1 MKKNNTPNRRIFALL
16 SAGFCASTL
25 ALTDGV
31 VTNAYA
37 ASRAS
42 DISSGAVTSSTVT
55 SAVKEAKT
63 NSSVEGGI
71 ASSHRSPIQP
81 APTQIQPTLTPTQ
94 PASTPIQTAP
104 AHIID
109 DATARK
115 MAGCEAEV
123 QTIKGVKY
131 LVIKPKNAAESGII
145 SASYRPEE
153 FETLHNKLI
162 SDEASGATL
171 KFEGKVYGYHDL
183 HLWQDPSDVIKNIS
197 LFSNSKIKS
206 LGNIDTFDVS
216 NVTKTTKLFKGCTNL
231 ESLDGLENWN
241 IKNVT
246 EMKGM
251 FEGCE
256 QITNLNALQNWDT
269 SKVFE
274 MDSAFKDCKKLKDIQ
289 GLRQWNVST
298 ARFMSEVFSGCESL
312 ESLDALSTWDTP
324 NAAYMDK
331 MFFNC
336 KNLKNITPLANWK
349 TDTLKSVKYM
359 FSGCT
364 SLTGSNKLNTMSD
377 NTSNTWNTK
386 SLIFLQSMFESAG
399 SKDLVLDM
407 SNKKFSSGLSCSNL
421 VLAWVSSFN
430 DSDMFKNFN
439 GIVIANNWTFSKNP
453 GDPGVSNTFKTNLL
467 SGGTT
472 ATDTFGEEY
481 ITHKSLFFTDND
493 VLLNGMKDAVYYEK
507 PIIVNYQGKEIKLY
521 LPAAYDSRINGSVS
535 TDPVAIM
542 KHHIQKAMKK
552 ALDDLREAYPNAN
565 LPEDFEFVP
574 FSSDEPKD
582 AFSVFDMEY
591 HLAKIETVDV
601 KGKMKYEADNTLKFN
616 EKKKIKDFKDGKKKV
631 KTGKVV
637 NGVWSDT
644 ATDEN
649 VLDAFND
656 GLTKVGNVK
665 VEHEDNK
672 TITTTYDV
680 DSDTGDLKNPK
691 VHTSM
696 PWQEIEN
703 NATSVNPKPQPPTP
717 KPSPDPTPEPTLQPG
732 SDTPDDNPDNG
743 SGDEPGDNPD
753 NNTDNNPNDNPDNGS
768 GNTPGNNPNNNQ
780 GSNPGNNPNNPGNGS
795 NNGNN
800 TNGSGDGTGN
810 GNTKNGGNG
819 NGGTGNGSNNT
830 NGNNTNGSNTNRNG
844 NGGSTGASG
853 LNTGASGS
861 NSSNSA
867 KSNDSDSTKDS
878 AKDHSDSSDS
888 AKDSA
893 KDSDKDSKDS
903 KDSAKSSASSSAKSA
918 SSSSNV
924 GLIASIV
931 AALAAI
937 VGGFLFF
944 ILFGKKKKKNR
955 GEDEN

>member
-63 NSSVEGGI
+63 HSSVEGRGI

-131 LVIKPKNAAESGII
+131 LVIKPKNAAGSGII

-312 ESLDALSTWDTP
+312 ESLDALSTWNTP

-386 SLIFLQSMFESAG
+386 SLTFLQSMFESAG
-399 SKDLVLDM
+399 SKDLVLDV
-407 SNKKFSSGLSCSNL
+407 SNKKFNSELSCSNL
-421 VLAWVSSFN
+421 VLAWQSSFN

-439 GIVIANNWTFSKNP
+439 GIVIANNWTFSKKP
-453 GDPGVSNTFKTNLL
+453 GEPRVSNTLTTNPL
-467 SGGTT
+467 SDGTI

-481 ITHKSLFFTDND
+481 YTHKCLFFTDND
-493 VLLNGMKDAVYYEK
+493 VLLNGMKDVVYYEK
-507 PIIVNYQGKEIKLY
+507 PVIVNYQGKEIKLY
-521 LPAAYDSRINGSVS
+521 LPAAYDSRINGKVS

-542 KHHIQKAMKK
+542 KYHVQNAMKK
-552 ALDDLREAYPNAN
+552 ALNELRQAYTNAN

-574 FSSDEPKD
+574 FSSDQPKD

-601 KGKMKYEADNTLKFN
+601 KGKMKYEADGELAFN

-644 ATDEN
+644 ATDEE
-649 VLDAFND
+649 VLEAFND
-656 GLTKVGNVK
+656 GSTKVGNVK
-665 VEHEDNK
+665 VEHEGNK

-680 DSDTGDLKNPK
+680 DPDTGDLKNPK

-696 PWQEIEN
+696 PWEEIKN
-703 NATSVNPKPQPPTP
+703 NAIPVEPDPEPEPEPEPAPEPQPEPEPEPQPQPQPPTP
-717 KPSPDPTPEPTLQPG
+717 DPNPSPQPEPEPKPEPKPEPVPEPQPEPDPKPQPNPQPSPTPQPGG
-732 SDTPDDNPDNG
+732 SDTGDTPDGDLHPNMNDSDNDSENKPDDNP
-743 SGDEPGDNPD
+743 SGTNLDDGKTDGTDSDGGRPD
-753 NNTDNNPNDNPDNGS
+753 IDSKNRAK
-768 GNTPGNNPNNNQ
+768 NTPNSSSNSNSANARSNSNPNN
-780 GSNPGNNPNNPGNGS
+780 SSSNGS
-795 NNGNN
+795 E
-800 TNGSGDGTGN
+800 TS
-810 GNTKNGGNG
+810 
-819 NGGTGNGSNNT
+819 SNDN
-830 NGNNTNGSNTNRNG
+830 
-844 NGGSTGASG
+844 
-853 LNTGASGS
+853 S
-861 NSSNSA
+861 NSDA
-867 KSNDSDSTKDS
+867 KGGHNNDNDSTTSLNSTS
-878 AKDHSDSSDS
+878 T
-888 AKDSA
+888 
-893 KDSDKDSKDS
+893 
-903 KDSAKSSASSSAKSA
+903 KSSAVDTA
-918 SSSSNV
+918 SDNTN
-924 GLIASIV
+924 LIASIV
-931 AALAAI
+931 RILIAIAAV
-937 VGGFLFF
+937 VGGFFFLFPF
-944 ILFGKKKKKNR
+944 LKRKKNR
-955 GEDEN
+955 KGTRHNDTH